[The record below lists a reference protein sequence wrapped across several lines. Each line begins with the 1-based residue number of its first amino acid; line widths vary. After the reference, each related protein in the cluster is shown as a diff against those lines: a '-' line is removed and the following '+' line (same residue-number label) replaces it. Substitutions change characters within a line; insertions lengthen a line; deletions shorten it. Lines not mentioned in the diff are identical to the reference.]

1 MSTLLRY
8 QKNKV
13 LNGAGSG
20 TRTRTDDYHP
30 ADFKSAASAIP
41 PSRRNKETFYH
52 IIAELSTQNNCGNL
66 CDPQFSI
73 IAKAFTTP
81 AREQY
86 ARQAEH

>member
-8 QKNKV
+8 QKKIKV

-52 IIAELSTQNNCGNL
+52 IIEELSTQNNCGNL
-66 CDPQFSI
+66 DPQFSMI
-73 IAKAFTTP
+73 TEAFTTP